1 MSRDEQ
7 SLRVNVTNQYIAV
20 LQAPS
25 TQRLDA
31 LLDTIGQV
39 DGVQKTTTSVVL
51 AMRINREA

>member
-1 MSRDEQ
+1 MQLSSVSGEFD
-7 SLRVNVTNQYIAV
+7 YIAV

-31 LLDTIGQV
+31 LLDAIGQV

-51 AMRINREA
+51 AVRIDREA